1 MYDIKYKL
9 IDFFILRYEAQNNI
23 SGEKI
28 ITIKLL
34 RFWNLSRFFK
44 NSWLIEILKT
54 KNLWR
59 FKIQELSSLSKI
71 SDIESY
77 SM

>member
-9 IDFFILRYEAQNNI
+9 IDFFILRYEGQNNI

-44 NSWLIEILKT
+44 NSWFIEILKT

>member
-1 MYDIKYKL
+1 MYVIKYKL